1 MSSLAAAG
9 RIRALK
15 ISENGHKFRDF
26 CRGKLVQAPAS
37 KRWAP
42 DGPAVPSVARSGEL
56 KFDLASAATHGADDD
71 LDVVAQLRH
80 QFQQLGFADAAELA
94 ASDA

>member
-56 KFDLASAATHGADDD
+56 EFDLAGTAAHWTHDD
-71 LDVVAQLRH
+71 LDVVTQLRH
-80 QFQQLGFADAAELA
+80 QFQQLGFADAAELPA
-94 ASDA
+94 GDA